1 MDNEP
6 SPWPPPVATASVGRG
21 GGQWSRACRV
31 ALIGSGI
38 GWGLVG
44 LFALMRLFS
53 GEETELHRQSWWRLP
68 RLCAQRRSD
77 GVGCAGHCVRSC
89 CDGLHPARSRQWL
102 VGATTQRLTV
112 DGVLR
117 RRHPP
122 LSGAR
127 IRSAVDLGVAG
138 RSGHS
143 DRPFA
148 LRAGAQLDRQHNHGG
163 RTARGA
169 LVGGAWPLSVEERG
183 SLTGR
188 RLR

>member
-53 GEETELHRQSWWRLP
+53 GEETNCTANRGGAYQ
-68 RLCAQRRSD
+68 D
-77 GVGCAGHCVRSC
+77 CVRSG
-89 CDGLHPARSRQWL
+89 DQTGLVVQAIAFGLAAMGCILLARDSARRSHDATAHSGWRIASAASSLL
-102 VGATTQRLTV
+102 VLA
-112 DGVLR
+112 
-117 RRHPP
+117 
-122 LSGAR
+122 S
-127 IRSAVDLGVAG
+127 VALWIWG
-138 RSGHS
+138 LQGGWAP

-148 LRAGAQLDRQHNHGG
+148 YEPVPNS
-163 RTARGA
+163 TANTIMVVGLLAGA
-169 LVGGAWPLSVEERG
+169 LVGGAWPLG
-183 SLTGR
+183 SRSEDRSQVGA
-188 RLR
+188 